1 MYKSLMHAMGS
12 TGNSVSIP
20 GILEII
26 ATGFEGLL
34 EHHVL
39 ISSMTGM
46 HPQIHLILKHSAGV
60 CQRVCDL
67 V

>member
-1 MYKSLMHAMGS
+1 MYKSLMHALGS
-12 TGNSVSIP
+12 TGNSVGIP

-26 ATGFEGLL
+26 ATSFEGLL

-39 ISSMTGM
+39 ISNMTGV
-46 HPQIHLILKHSAGV
+46 HAQIHLILKHSAGI

-67 V
+67 I